1 MGAVNTFW
9 TAWPSEA
16 GWALHAAHE
25 GLKNVVTHPE
35 CMRAESAGRA
45 GVPRALPLLQPLP
58 RHAPRKMS
66 STPTPICSTRGDGD
80 EDHQGDEEGEAS
92 ALLDD
97 SLQLGGVG
105 HQQCNVQHALSCALL
120 VGIMVHVDGLV
131 PAQRLGCREWGGQA
145 RLCNRGL

>member
-1 MGAVNTFW
+1 
-9 TAWPSEA
+9 
-16 GWALHAAHE
+16 
-25 GLKNVVTHPE
+25 
-35 CMRAESAGRA
+35 MRAESAGCRA
-45 GVPRALPLLQPLP
+45 GVPRALPLLQPP
-58 RHAPRKMS
+58 AQARTEEDEQHAH
-66 STPTPICSTRGDGD
+66 TNLQHEGDGD

-131 PAQRLGCREWGGQA
+131 PAPAARLQGVGWSGQA
-145 RLCNRGL
+145 LQQGTVGPGPPWCPLL